1 MGVRADGTVTEGVRK
16 VAGETAA
23 VGTAAGVDGLG
34 TVGGVLRSARQL
46 GGLGKN
52 FKLNRTKGAPTLEG
66 GEAVKGEISPPA
78 ESGQVIQ

>member
-1 MGVRADGTVTEGVRK
+1 M
-16 VAGETAA
+16 VAGAPSCSVSGSPS
-23 VGTAAGVDGLG
+23 VGADEATAGVDGLG

-66 GEAVKGEISPPA
+66 GEEVKGEVSPPA
-78 ESGQVIQ
+78 E